1 MTDHMVKVPGTET
14 VYLHPFPNGGASISK
29 DGWYYGHIEDG
40 VIHYENAPILYDQ
53 LKLTPALNFS
63 PSQRPCTSKLLTRS
77 HTLTPLAQ
85 MCDDPAHGTHLATR
99 EVRARTR

>member
-53 LKLTPALNFS
+53 LKLTGPELFAIANAM
-63 PSQRPCTSKLLTRS
+63 
-77 HTLTPLAQ
+77 H
-85 MCDDPAHGTHLATR
+85 
-99 EVRARTR
+99 V